1 MLGMRAVIGEEGQV
15 TIPKALRDS
24 LGLQPGQELEF
35 EERAGALV
43 ARRVHR
49 SDPLQDLLGLL
60 TEPRDVDAFLAETR
74 GPGLDDDHGDR

>member
-1 MLGMRAVIGEEGQV
+1 MRAVISEKGQV

-35 EERAGALV
+35 EELAGALV

-49 SDPLQDLLGLL
+49 SDPLQDLLGLFA
-60 TEPRDVDAFLAETR
+60 EPRDVDAFLVETR
-74 GPGLDDDHGDR
+74 GPGLDDDHGR